1 MQIFDVLDWSHQKR
15 DRVYDFGK
23 YKTMSSLGLAISN
36 RTTALENAIND
47 QVYPK
52 EAINSFKNL
61 RD

>member
-1 MQIFDVLDWSHQKR
+1 M
-15 DRVYDFGK
+15 YDFGK
-23 YKTMSSLGLAISN
+23 YKTMSSLGLSISN